1 MRKQLKRYS
10 VIPLLTLSASLIT
23 ACSFQTGDT
32 QQENAEPDKQDA
44 QEKYV
49 GRDLEIGVLGM
60 PPEINS
66 EKITFHTVEVEELSI
81 ETVEQYDSFFV
92 MEEYLEKAADGPYTE
107 VFTQSDALFFF
118 IQTAAYYFPFV
129 DDDINYVDYSKRVH
143 DEEIF
148 SYGYY
153 PLADEGASGWQ
164 FNILAKDLTEEE
176 YTETTRGLYYEM
188 FNVIRDL

>member
-1 MRKQLKRYS
+1 
-10 VIPLLTLSASLIT
+10 
-23 ACSFQTGDT
+23 
-32 QQENAEPDKQDA
+32 
-44 QEKYV
+44 
-49 GRDLEIGVLGM
+49 
-60 PPEINS
+60 
-66 EKITFHTVEVEELSI
+66 
-81 ETVEQYDSFFV
+81 

-129 DDDINYVDYSKRVH
+129 DDEINYMEYSKRVH

-176 YTETTRGLYYEM
+176 YT
-188 FNVIRDL
+188 